1 MSNRLWST
9 LKGTLA
15 SSVLVANAIAV
26 CSGMIPFALLKVAL
40 PFGAV
45 RRGTDRILN
54 ALAEGWIA
62 VNGWWMAGVE
72 RIRWD
77 VTGLDGLRRRGWYLV
92 SSNHQSWVDILVL
105 QKVFHRRVPFLKFFL
120 KRQLLY
126 VPVMGLAWWALDFP
140 FMRRGSGSRTQDLAT
155 ARAACAKFRQ
165 IPTSV
170 MNFLEGTRFTPAKHQ
185 LQQSPYR
192 HLLKPKVGGLA
203 TALSAMG
210 ERFDAL
216 LDVTIVYPEGV
227 PTFWDLLSGRVR
239 QVVVRVRELEIPR
252 DLLGGDYEG
261 DPQFRARIQGWV
273 QELWAEKDRRIEE
286 LVAGPQG
293 AAST

>member
-77 VTGLDGLRRRGWYLV
+77 VTGLDGLRRRGWYRDGPL
-92 SSNHQSWVDILVL
+92 DIALFASFML
-105 QKVFHRRVPFLKFFL
+105 AP
-120 KRQLLY
+120 LL
-126 VPVMGLAWWALDFP
+126 G
-140 FMRRGSGSRTQDLAT
+140 
-155 ARAACAKFRQ
+155 ACAWLAVRPPLPAVAPPSS
-165 IPTSV
+165 PT
-170 MNFLEGTRFTPAKHQ
+170 TD
-185 LQQSPYR
+185 QSSSEQP
-192 HLLKPKVGGLA
+192 P
-203 TALSAMG
+203 
-210 ERFDAL
+210 
-216 LDVTIVYPEGV
+216 PE
-227 PTFWDLLSGRVR
+227 
-239 QVVVRVRELEIPR
+239 
-252 DLLGGDYEG
+252 
-261 DPQFRARIQGWV
+261 
-273 QELWAEKDRRIEE
+273 
-286 LVAGPQG
+286 
-293 AAST
+293 